1 MLHFAGKTIL
11 TAQQEKEF
19 IQLGGTSADKVVF
32 NEAELGEALAKSIEA
47 IADVGRYDVLKK
59 IYEAARMENPNLPAI
74 DDIDMPD

>member
-1 MLHFAGKTIL
+1 MLYFAGKTIL

-47 IADVGRYDVLKK
+47 IANVGRYDVLEK
-59 IYEAARMENPNLPAI
+59 NL
-74 DDIDMPD
+74 